1 VAGHLVGG
9 RRVKWFVLALWV
21 VLVAVFGPLGL
32 KLPNVT
38 NDEIVLPAAS
48 QTARADRLLATRFP
62 GGNLQYALLVY
73 RRPGGLTAADRA
85 RIVDDAGKAANVPLV
100 EQALPPF
107 GPHAAPGLVARNGEV
122 AMTVVALASK
132 NVFRVRPTIEDLR
145 KLRSGAG
152 GLEVHVTGTPALLSD
167 FNGAVKEADV
177 KLLLATGLLVLLLL
191 VAVYRSPVLALIPLL
206 VVGIAYS
213 VASGVIYLCAK
224 AGLPVDSTST
234 SLLLVLMFGA
244 GTDYC
249 LLLIGRYRANLHRG
263 IDTEPAVL
271 GALARAAPAMVASG
285 VTVIAALLAM
295 LTGTLGLNRTLGP
308 VNAIGIGVV
317 LLAGLTLLPALL
329 ALLGDRAF
337 WPGHPRGRESTRAS
351 KAWLALGERVRSR
364 PVPWL
369 VAVALL
375 LGAGAGGLA
384 TYHLHADWF
393 KQFRTQT
400 DGTRGYAALRS
411 GFPPGALAPTTVL
424 LERND
429 GPVRPADVAL
439 VQRRL
444 RGGAGVA
451 AVSGVQRRASDHS
464 AVQLSLTLNED
475 PFGATALRDVAALRQ
490 GLAAPAPGL
499 RVLLAEGT
507 ARQVDF
513 KAASIRDTN
522 VISPIVLAVVLLTLI
537 VLLRA
542 LVAPLF
548 LLATVV
554 LSYVATL
561 GLSLLA
567 FRYLFGQ
574 HLVDPELRLIVFIF
588 LVALGSDYNIFLM
601 SRMREEAQRHGTRE
615 GMLRALVETGPVI
628 TSAGLVLA
636 GTFSV
641 LTVLPIW
648 ELMEIGF
655 AVALGVLID
664 TFLVRSILVPAI
676 AWTVGERCWWP
687 SSAQSGGRAPITGS
701 FPVLR
706 ASDAP
711 RSK

>member
-1 VAGHLVGG
+1 VAAHRVGG
-9 RRVKWFVLALWV
+9 RRAKWVVLALWI
-21 VLVAVFGPLGL
+21 VLVLVFAPLGL
-32 KLPNVT
+32 KLPQVT
-38 NDEIVLPAAS
+38 NDEIVLPSAS
-48 QTARADRLLATRFP
+48 ETARADRLLATRFP
-62 GGNLQYALLVY
+62 GGDLQYALLVY
-73 RRPGGLTAADRA
+73 RRAGGLTGADRA
-85 RIVDDAGKAANVPLV
+85 RIVADAGRARTAPLV
-100 EQALPPF
+100 VQTLPPF
-107 GPHAAPGLVARNGEV
+107 GPHAAPGLVSRNGAV
-122 AMTVVALASK
+122 AMSVVALGSK
-132 NVFRVRPTIEDLR
+132 KVFRVQPTIDDLR
-145 KLRSGAG
+145 KLRSGAD
-152 GLEVHVTGTPALLSD
+152 GLEVHVTGQPALLSD

-191 VAVYRSPVLALIPLL
+191 VAVYRSPVLALVPLV

-213 VASGVIYLCAK
+213 VASGVLYLLAK
-224 AGLPVDSTST
+224 AGLAVDSTST

-249 LLLIGRYRANLHRG
+249 LLLIGRYRANLRG
-263 IDTEPAVL
+263 GLEIEPAVFS
-271 GALARAAPAMVASG
+271 ALARAAPPMVASG

-308 VNAIGIGVV
+308 VNAIGIAIV

-337 WPGHPRGRESTRAS
+337 WPTHPRARESSRA
-351 KAWLALGERVRSR
+351 AGLWLALGTRVRAH
-364 PVPWL
+364 PAPWL
-369 VAVALL
+369 AAIVLL
-375 LGAGAGGLA
+375 LGAGAGGIA

-393 KQFRTQT
+393 RQFRQQT

-411 GFPPGALAPTTVL
+411 GFPPGVLAPTEVL
-424 LERND
+424 VDRSD
-429 GPVRPADVAL
+429 GALRPADIAL
-439 VQRRL
+439 VRRRL
-444 RGGAGVA
+444 GSASGVA
-451 AVSGVQRRASDHS
+451 AVSGVQRRSTDGRA
-464 AVQLSLTLNED
+464 AQLSLTLAAD
-475 PFGATALRDVAALRQ
+475 PFGADAIRQVTELRHGVSSV
-490 GLAAPAPGL
+490 APGV

-513 KAASIRDTN
+513 KAAATRDTH
-522 VISPIVLAVVLLTLI
+522 VIGPIVLAVVLLTLI

-554 LSYVATL
+554 LTYVATL

-574 HLVDPELRLIVFIF
+574 HLVDPELLLIVFIF

-601 SRMREEAQRHGTRE
+601 SRAREEAQEHGTHE
-615 GMLRALVETGPVI
+615 GMLRAVVETGPVI

-648 ELMEIGF
+648 ELLEIGF
-655 AVALGVLID
+655 AAALGVLID
-664 TFLVRSILVPAI
+664 TFVVRSILVPALV
-676 AWTVGERCWWP
+676 WLVGDRSWWP
-687 SSAQSGGRAPITGS
+687 STAQSGARAPITGS
-701 FPVLR
+701 FPILSG
-706 ASDAP
+706 AE